1 MGHARPPRQ
10 ANAEAPLRKNPVGAE
25 AVGRYVI
32 TPEQLWSS
40 MSGADAP
47 RIVDVRRREAFDA
60 DDHVVPG
67 ALWRSHSRI
76 AEPAASPQASRTIVV
91 YCVHGHQVSQ
101 SAAAVLRSA
110 GMDARVLRGGIEA
123 WKVAGL
129 PTLRRS
135 GLPGLFRE
143 TASRWVTRRRP
154 KIDRLACPWLIR
166 RFIDPEAE
174 FLFVEPEQVLAVAKE
189 LDAVSFDVEGAEIT
203 HAGDLC
209 SFDVLLERS
218 GIDDPALRDLA
229 TIIRGAD
236 TARLDLAPEAAGLL
250 AASIGISALA
260 GEDDHRALERGMA
273 LYDALYAWRR
283 KAPGETHNWPS
294 GSRA

>member
-1 MGHARPPRQ
+1 M
-10 ANAEAPLRKNPVGAE
+10 
-25 AVGRYVI
+25 GRYFV

-47 RIVDVRRREAFDA
+47 RIFDVRRRDAFDT

-67 ALWRSHSRI
+67 ALWRRRERI
-76 AEPAASPQASRTIVV
+76 TESAASPAADRAVVV

-101 SAAAVLRSA
+101 SATAVLRSR
-110 GMDARVLRGGIEA
+110 GVDARVLRGGIDA
-123 WKVAGL
+123 WKAAGL

-174 FLFVEPEQVLAVAKE
+174 ILFVEPDQVLAVAGE
-189 LDAVSFDVEGAEIT
+189 LDAIAFDIEGAEIT

-218 GIDDPALRDLA
+218 GIDDPVLRELAL
-229 TIIRGAD
+229 IVRGAD

-250 AASIGISALA
+250 AVSIGISALA
-260 GEDDHRALERGMA
+260 GEDDRLALERGTA

-283 KAPGETHNWPS
+283 KAPDETHNWPS
-294 GSRA
+294 RPRS

>member
-1 MGHARPPRQ
+1 M
-10 ANAEAPLRKNPVGAE
+10 
-25 AVGRYVI
+25 GRYFI

-47 RIVDVRRREAFDA
+47 RTFDVRRREAFDT
-60 DDHVVPG
+60 DDHVIPG
-67 ALWRSHSRI
+67 ALWRSHERI
-76 AEPAASPQASRTIVV
+76 TEMPAGLVSDRTVVV
-91 YCVHGHQVSQ
+91 YCMHGLQVSQ
-101 SAAAVLRSA
+101 SAAAILRSR
-110 GMDARVLRGGIEA
+110 GVDARVLRGGIDA
-123 WKVAGL
+123 WKAARL

-174 FLFVEPEQVLAVAKE
+174 ILFVEPAQVVVVARE
-189 LDAVSFDVEGAEIT
+189 LDALAFDIEGAEIT

-209 SFDVLLERS
+209 SFDALLERS
-218 GIDDPALRDLA
+218 GIDDPALHELA
-229 TIIRGAD
+229 LIIRGAD

-250 AASIGISALA
+250 AVSIGISALA
-260 GEDDHRALERGMA
+260 GEDDHLALERGTT

-283 KAPGETHNWPS
+283 KAPGETHDWPS
-294 GSRA
+294 GPRS

>member
-1 MGHARPPRQ
+1 M
-10 ANAEAPLRKNPVGAE
+10 
-25 AVGRYVI
+25 GRYLI
-32 TPEQLWSS
+32 TPEQLWTSL
-40 MSGADAP
+40 SGADAP
-47 RIVDVRRREAFDA
+47 RIVDVRRRQAFDA

-67 ALWRSHSRI
+67 AVWRDHTRI
-76 AEPAASPQASRTIVV
+76 GGLAPPTRGRTVV
-91 YCVHGHQVSQ
+91 LYCVHGHQVSQ
-101 SAAAVLRSA
+101 AAAAVLRSLDV
-110 GMDARVLRGGIEA
+110 DARVLRGGIEA
-123 WKVAGL
+123 WKAATL

-135 GLPGLFRE
+135 GLPLPFEE
-143 TASRWVTRRRP
+143 TRSRWVTRRRP
-154 KIDRLACPWLIR
+154 KIDRLAVPWLIR

-174 FLFVEPEQVLAVAKE
+174 ILFVDPDQVLAVAKE
-189 LDAVSFDVEGAEIT
+189 LDAIAFDTEGAEIT

-229 TIIRGAD
+229 LIVRGAD

-260 GEDDHRALERGMA
+260 GEDDHVALDRGMA

-283 KAPGETHNWPS
+283 KSPGETHNWPA
-294 GSRA
+294 GSRP